1 MFRIKQ
7 KNAPEGPCFACRL
20 IRSFIMATVM
30 LIILGLVASDKLYLL
45 TFISTDLIAMI
56 ILVSGLILFLFKLW
70 QWKTSVTKKNMW
82 LFQFYL
88 SRTNLTASSLIG
100 ENLLKE
106 NPVWKLTLTWNLLLK
121 ILWSPVQ

>member
-30 LIILGLVASDKLYLL
+30 LIILGLVASDKLHLL

-70 QWKTSVTKKNMW
+70 QWKTGVTEKNM
-82 LFQFYL
+82 
-88 SRTNLTASSLIG
+88 
-100 ENLLKE
+100 
-106 NPVWKLTLTWNLLLK
+106 
-121 ILWSPVQ
+121 

>member
-70 QWKTSVTKKNMW
+70 QWKTSVAKKNM
-82 LFQFYL
+82 
-88 SRTNLTASSLIG
+88 
-100 ENLLKE
+100 
-106 NPVWKLTLTWNLLLK
+106 
-121 ILWSPVQ
+121 